1 MAVKPNF
8 IDTHYHV
15 EDVYEVGREKVRE
28 YAIAVKNDHPA
39 HSDIDAARELG
50 VDGLIAPPTFVAIF
64 GVIAQSRLLELGGL
78 DVSRVMQSDQRIIF
92 HKPLVTGVRLDCEV
106 SVDSVREMAGSDIIV
121 TKNVITDKSGDPVL
135 TTFTTIVHR
144 ADAASEPAAAVDA
157 EEAQK

>member
-28 YAIAVKNDHPA
+28 YALAVKNNHPA
-39 HSDIDAARELG
+39 HHDDAAARELG
-50 VDGLIAPPTFVAIF
+50 FDGLLAPPTFVAIF

-78 DVSRVMQSDQRIIF
+78 DVTRVMQTDQRIIF
-92 HKPLVTGVRLDCEV
+92 HKPLVSGVRLDCEV

-121 TKNVITDKSGDPVL
+121 TRNVITDKSGDPVL
-135 TTFTTIVHR
+135 TTLTTIVHM
-144 ADAASEPAAAVDA
+144 AEEPAA

>member
-15 EDVYEVGREKVRE
+15 DDVYEVAAEKIRE
-28 YAIAVKNDHPA
+28 YASAVKNNHPA
-39 HSDIDAARELG
+39 HQDLEAARELG
-50 VDGLIAPPTFVAIF
+50 FDGLIAPPTFVAIF

-78 DVSRVMQSDQRIIF
+78 DVSRVMQTDQRIIF
-92 HKPLVTGVRLDCEV
+92 HKPLVAGVRLDCEV

-135 TTFTTIVHR
+135 TTLTTIVHM
-144 ADAASEPAAAVDA
+144 A
-157 EEAQK
+157 EEEQK